1 MDKLFTENIR
11 AWLALSPEERDPMAG
26 ATMLL
31 QLNRNQI
38 FFRNFVRRPEKYA
51 DKLEYELK
59 KHLRIREQ
67 GHTLQDVVAME
78 ERLMP
83 AVANTIE
90 TDKPQAVKTAEEDDT
105 VEVEYVRK
113 GRSPHH
119 HLFPE
124 RIKAVYDRGGVLYE
138 QMHKLYN
145 MLLGMMDAAPC
156 DRHELLVQLDK
167 AHKEYRDGWTVYD
180 EFTETFDPEHP
191 LPEENQT
198 KEPSTPIVSVP
209 DAKAVSAARKFLS
222 EKRTAVARLE
232 MGSEERAAILQ
243 EMQKRVDTIV
253 ASGGTFKPDYG
264 ESLAQLGLVIPE

>member
-1 MDKLFTENIR
+1 MDKQFTENIR
-11 AWLALSPEERDPMAG
+11 DWLALPPQERDPVAG

-38 FFRNFVRRPEKYA
+38 FFRNVMRRPEKFA

-59 KHLRIREQ
+59 KHLRIRDR

-83 AVANTIE
+83 AVATTLE
-90 TDKPQAVKTAEEDDT
+90 TDEPQAAKTAEEDDT
-105 VEVEYVRK
+105 VEVELVRK

-124 RIKAVYDRGGVLYE
+124 RIKAVYDRGGALYE
-138 QMHKLYN
+138 QMRKLYN

-167 AHKEYRDGWTVYD
+167 AHREYRDGWTVYD
-180 EFTETFDPEHP
+180 EFAGKFDPEHP
-191 LPEENQT
+191 EPETE
-198 KEPSTPIVSVP
+198 EPREPGTPDASAP
-209 DAKAVSAARKFLS
+209 DAKAVSAARKYLS
-222 EKRTAVARLE
+222 EKRTTIARLE
-232 MGSEERAAILQ
+232 VGSQAHSELLASMQ
-243 EMQKRVDTIV
+243 ERVDTIV
-253 ASGGTFKPDYG
+253 ASGGTFKPDFG
-264 ESLAQLGLVIPE
+264 ESLRKLGLDLTE

>member
-1 MDKLFTENIR
+1 MDKQFTEQIR

-38 FFRNFVRRPEKYA
+38 FFRNFVRRPERFA

-59 KHLRIREQ
+59 KHLRIRDN
-67 GHTLQDVVAME
+67 GHTMQDVVALE
-78 ERLMP
+78 NRLMP
-83 AVANTIE
+83 AVANTLE
-90 TDKPQAVKTAEEDDT
+90 TDEPQPQKTNEEDDT

-113 GRSPHH
+113 GRSEHH
-119 HLFPE
+119 HLFPDS
-124 RIKAVYDRGGVLYE
+124 IKAIYDRGGVLYE
-138 QMHKLYN
+138 QMRKIYN

-167 AHKEYRDGWTVYD
+167 AHKEYRHAWSLYD
-180 EFTETFDPEHP
+180 EFAETFDPEHP

-198 KEPSTPIVSVP
+198 KEQSAPIASVP

-222 EKRTAVARLE
+222 EKRTAIARLK
-232 MGSEERAAILQ
+232 MGSEERAALLL
-243 EMQKRVDTIV
+243 EMQKRVDVVV

-264 ESLAQLGLVIPE
+264 ESLAQLGLVLPE